1 MNRRGEVITVSL
13 VAICLLAGVLG
24 LFVGGSKYGKMV
36 GLSSDQKIVTTVKSE
51 PILVK
56 QADGKEYWLQKTE
69 TSSSNAPVPMSLLQR
84 VMMLPKILILL
95 VILGCIFP
103 PFGIILVAL
112 YTRLK
117 GGFSQLVTGIE
128 LAKTTMA
135 PDAKFLLEN
144 SLSKKTDTSVK
155 RTVKK
160 IKATI
165 KAEDVVPPTVIK

>member
-13 VAICLLAGVLG
+13 IAICLLAGVLG

-36 GLSSDQKIVTTVKSE
+36 GLSSDQKIVKTVKSE
-51 PILVK
+51 PIILK
-56 QADGKEYWLQKTE
+56 GADGKDYWVQKTE
-69 TSSSNAPVPMSLLQR
+69 ESTSNADVPMSLLQR

-103 PFGIILVAL
+103 PLGIVLVAL

-117 GGFSQLVTGIE
+117 GGLKQMVSGIE
-128 LAKTTMA
+128 QAKATMA

-144 SLSKKTDTSVK
+144 NLSKKMDTNIKSA
-155 RTVKK
+155 VKK
-160 IKATI
+160 IKV
-165 KAEDVVPPTVIK
+165 KL